1 MASFVHS
8 TVETASGFS
17 LSAFEYGYIT
27 ETGVIAV
34 TGAAV
39 SSSADFVDVLNDG
52 ALFGTNY
59 AVQINGQGAYI
70 SNAGIMRAGSNVI
83 QLEKNGDR
91 VAYDVIYNTGI
102 IEGTSPGADG
112 IVVYMGGVRIT
123 NSGTI
128 TTSGDDGIQIN
139 ANQGNGSQT
148 NEIVNSGLISTTG
161 SGQATYISDGSDDLT
176 LTNTGEIVGGIYLAG
191 GDDVIEGANGLISG
205 DILAG
210 YGNDVI
216 KSGIGDDVVYGGYGD
231 DTIRAGEGDDFLEG
245 GNGRDQLFGGA
256 GNDTATYENSSAG
269 VRVNLNA
276 NRGWGGEARGDRLY
290 DIENL
295 VGSSHD
301 DILVGNALINQLEG
315 GEGADQMNAGAGND
329 TLLGQ
334 GGDDTLIADEG
345 ADILNGG
352 LGRDILWGGDG
363 EDIFEFLDVAESGI
377 GSSRDVIKDWE
388 EGIDL
393 IDLAAMGATSFSD
406 SGFTN
411 TAGEVAYELI
421 GGGNKTVIEYDHDG
435 DGAADFKILINNGGF
450 TMTESDFVLG

>member
-1 MASFVHS
+1 MIAKTWDGRTREIGNTHVSD
-8 TVETASGFS
+8 TGGLYPKSGEIKGNK
-17 LSAFEYGYIT
+17 LRDNCDDVFE
-27 ETGVIAV
+27 
-34 TGAAV
+34 
-39 SSSADFVDVLNDG
+39 
-52 ALFGTNY
+52 
-59 AVQINGQGAYI
+59 
-70 SNAGIMRAGSNVI
+70 
-83 QLEKNGDR
+83 
-91 VAYDVIYNTGI
+91 
-102 IEGTSPGADG
+102 
-112 IVVYMGGVRIT
+112 
-123 NSGTI
+123 NSGTVI
-128 TTSGDDGIQIN
+128 CDVLLG
-139 ANQGNGSQT
+139 
-148 NEIVNSGLISTTG
+148 
-161 SGQATYISDGSDDLT
+161 
-176 LTNTGEIVGGIYLAG
+176 G
-191 GDDVIEGANGLISG
+191 GDDQFLGETGLING
-205 DILAG
+205 TINAG
-210 YGNDVI
+210 SGNDII
-216 KSGIGDDVVYGGYGD
+216 KSGIGDDLINGG
-231 DTIRAGEGDDFLEG
+231 A
-245 GNGRDQLFGGA
+245 GRDKMYGGA